1 MRNGELPLVCGSSR
15 AADTDT
21 KTGRVQCVVFSA
33 DADGGRSI
41 SRFSALTSPDLSE
54 RNLGMGYDVAVCRE
68 GIMRTACIAV
78 VLALFSV
85 CAPSVG
91 AQQGDRVKVAEGE
104 YRVSEEGDLG
114 VGPVE
119 TEIFHFRESW
129 TLWRVQNGEYEVEGE
144 RTFYSPQDY
153 IRFNRFVA
161 RLTRRLELVEVTEFR
176 RLRFRRDS
184 GPLTCELLLRQLRCS
199 SAAKDPANA
208 VDFDGAADRPYGFIW
223 PLSAFSLG
231 SLTRAASPHVGEPV
245 RIQVVQLQELND
257 VLPVLPIRSDG
268 FLKYLGQSD
277 TPYMVSNQSWRPCVY
292 ELDTGPTR
300 KMLIWTSPEGIVLSV
315 ERSNWPKGK
324 MELVRFVKFSDF

>member
-1 MRNGELPLVCGSSR
+1 
-15 AADTDT
+15 
-21 KTGRVQCVVFSA
+21 
-33 DADGGRSI
+33 
-41 SRFSALTSPDLSE
+41 
-54 RNLGMGYDVAVCRE
+54 MGYDVAVCRE
-68 GIMRTACIAV
+68 GIMRPACIAV
-78 VLALFSV
+78 IWALFSV
-85 CAPSVG
+85 CVPSVG
-91 AQQGDRVKVAEGE
+91 AQQGERVKVAEGE

-119 TEIFHFRESW
+119 TEIFDFRESW

-144 RTFYSPQDY
+144 RTFYSPRDY
-153 IRFNRFVA
+153 FRFNRFVA

-176 RLRFRRDS
+176 RLRFRDDS

-199 SAAKDPANA
+199 SAAKDVANS
-208 VDFDGAADRPYGFIW
+208 VDFDVAPDRPYGFIW

-257 VLPVLPIRSDG
+257 VLPVLPILSDG

-277 TPYMVSNQSWRPCVY
+277 TPYVVSNQSWRPYVY
-292 ELDTGPTR
+292 ALDTGPIR
-300 KMLIWTSPEGIVLSV
+300 KLLIWTSSEGIVLSV